1 MTEQQQHLQSA
12 LQQRESLAREIQTLN
27 NAVVEKKEMFF
38 KLQGVVEYLQQI
50 GVTLPET
57 EEVVAKEEAAAK
69 EEEAA
74 EEE

>member
-12 LQQRESLAREIQTLN
+12 LQQREALAQEIQNLN
-27 NAVVEKKEMFF
+27 GLVAEKREMIF
-38 KLQGVVEYLQQI
+38 KLQGIVEYLQQI
-50 GVTLPET
+50 GVTLPE
-57 EEVVAKEEAAAK
+57 AEEAA